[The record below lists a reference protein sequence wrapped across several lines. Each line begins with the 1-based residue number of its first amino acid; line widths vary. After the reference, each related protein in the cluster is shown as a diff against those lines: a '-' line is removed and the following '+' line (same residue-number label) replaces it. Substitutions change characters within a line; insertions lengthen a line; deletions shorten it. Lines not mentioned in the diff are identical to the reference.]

1 MAKQIDKEIQEIN
14 KFKSLFPHNILVSVN
29 RTEDGF
35 VADIKTFP
43 GCMTQA
49 DSFAD
54 LIDMVT
60 DAVRTYFE
68 VPEKYLPFMPS
79 YSPPISEA
87 KRLGLFPVNNQ
98 KSIQLEISDGEA
110 VKR

>member
-1 MAKQIDKEIQEIN
+1 MAKRVDKEIQEIN
-14 KFKSLFPHNILVSVN
+14 KLRSLFPRNILVQVT
-29 RTEDGF
+29 REDDGF
-35 VADIKTFP
+35 VADIKMFP

-79 YSPPISEA
+79 YNPPISEA
-87 KRLGLFPVNNQ
+87 KRLGAFPINDK
-98 KSIQLEISDGEA
+98 KSIQLEISDGQV
-110 VKR
+110 VKC